1 MIDSSTLIERIKE
14 NQNKDRML
22 ANALSR
28 LVQLYTDKVHF
39 IFELLQNAEDA
50 EATKIQFV
58 MHEDCLE
65 VIHDGNPFTESNL
78 RALCDV
84 GMSDKLTEI
93 NKIGQFGI
101 GFKSVFTISDKLDL
115 FSSPN
120 RVKRYSGKG
129 YPEFAVHIH
138 DFVQLEERQF
148 NHLEIPEG
156 YTTKFIFY
164 YSVGQIHSSFDDIA
178 ELKDKLA
185 ARLQSLDSTTLL
197 FMHNLQEIS
206 FEISL
211 VETKAVGNYAIE
223 SGLLQGCRLVYSY
236 SKLNDNPSVTNSY
249 LVFSKNI
256 GRIGDSLTD
265 KTVDIAIPAKSE
277 PLRISIETVNPYVF
291 VYFPTTTE
299 SNLPFIIQGPFR
311 TTPDRSKIP
320 FEAKENSEIVKH
332 LASLLADVVKWLKN
346 AGLLSLEFLAMLPL
360 RSDEV
365 EEKDSFTLFEP
376 LYDEV
381 DDLFASKKIIPTLSG
396 DYTDVYHSLIAR
408 SKQLVDMFSDKLIS
422 KLINDYDYMLP
433 SGGIRQYYWLPLSL
447 TETNR
452 ELRKLYDYLT
462 KEFEEDDEDRVVRVV
477 RPSDISSFIRN
488 NTDFIKNQSVNEI
501 WLFRFYEFVGNISE
515 LHEKKATSDSMM
527 TLPIIK
533 TDKGKMVSPYIS
545 AGRSLIPNVFIPGE
559 EKYQNINY
567 VADSILRNCSE
578 IIQAK
583 FGIGLPDEYEGFV
596 SSLRNRYSGDS
607 IEVENAQNA
616 SDLKRIIKYL
626 NDSTKADALKAVLC
640 SISYIIARDTVS
652 GEDYLVNPAEGNV
665 YFSKVDGGV
674 DAFAWFKN
682 IIVGSYWSPKNVYVV
697 CSDIYSSYGI
707 TEAMIGQLP
716 MIKNTLLDFIRHKDW
731 FYKEGWGNLLFK
743 DLGDFLSDFY
753 ISGAEA
759 VVEFI
764 DKDPNNPNSREKS
777 RILWQYLLD
786 NQNHFVGKYL
796 QGKGDKTERNG
807 QARILDI
814 VSSSRHAWLYSN
826 DGTAHPPMEL
836 RRSDLDD
843 DLYRKPLKS
852 ELYKMLGFKDD
863 ENDKRLLAV
872 DSFLSNDKETLDI
885 ALDEILRKKY
895 GNQFSSRDIDKYI
908 NEANNPEQYLE
919 SFLQSRYNIDLSKAD
934 EILLRCGTSRN
945 EEISDEEFEQKLKTE
960 YGYTIAEFE
969 QIIDSASTKEQPYF
983 DNTYL
988 RNKLDL
994 RQERINVFSFPSKR
1008 VKHPAD
1014 FANAVYKEYRNA
1026 PRVKFESRVQQVRV
1040 SEKPGIV
1047 RDYIKNA
1054 YYDPDSGFY
1063 VCQICGKPIDDTEI
1077 VQIEANPKRELK
1089 AMHLC
1094 LCPECAKA
1102 YRKKRDDT
1110 DKLNDFLYRLRK
1122 AEYTLEEPIPVAIDN
1137 IEVHFNQSHLL
1148 EIKILCEAEYGDKE
1162 HMRQYLE
1169 MFKG

>member
-462 KEFEEDDEDRVVRVV
+462 REFEEDDEDRVVRVV

-488 NTDFIKNQSVNEI
+488 NTNFIINQSANET
-501 WLFRFYEFVGNISE
+501 WLFRFYEFVGSISE

-533 TDKGKMVSPYIS
+533 TDKGKMVSPYSS
-545 AGRSLIPNVFIPGE
+545 AGRSIIPNVFIPGE
-559 EKYQNINY
+559 EKYPNINY

-578 IIQAK
+578 IIRSK

-596 SSLRNRYSGDS
+596 SSLKSRYSKDLYVS
-607 IEVENAQNA
+607 IEQNA
-616 SDLKRIIKYL
+616 NDIKRIIRYL
-626 NDSTKADALKAVLC
+626 NDPSKKDAIKDVLV
-640 SISYIIARDTVS
+640 SI
-652 GEDYLVNPAEGNV
+652 DYLNAKDTLSDSIVRINPGMESV
-665 YFSKVDGGV
+665 YFSVVDTGV
-674 DAFAWFKN
+674 DSYAWFKGLSLDN
-682 IIVGSYWSPKNVYVV
+682 HWNPRRAYIVS
-697 CSDIYSSYGI
+697 SDIYAGYGI
-707 TEAMIGQLP
+707 NDAMLRQLP
-716 MIKNTLLDFIRHKDW
+716 MIKSTLLDFKRHV
-731 FYKEGWGNLLFK
+731 GWYCRDGYGMLQFQ

-753 ISGAEA
+753 IFGAKAA
-759 VVEFI
+759 VVFI
-764 DKDPNNPNSREKS
+764 SNNPDNPNSREKS
-777 RILWQYLLD
+777 SILWKYLLD

-796 QGKGDKTERNG
+796 QGKGDKIEREG
-807 QARILDI
+807 KALILDI
-814 VSSSRHAWLYSN
+814 VASPRYAWLYSADDTVHSPN
-826 DGTAHPPMEL
+826 EL

-908 NEANNPEQYLE
+908 NQANNPEQYLE

-934 EILLRCGTSRN
+934 EILLRCGISRN

-969 QIIDSASTKEQPYF
+969 QIIDSASTKEQLYF

-1077 VQIEANPKRELK
+1077 VQIEVNPKRELK